1 MPISLFS
8 GPLDQVNER
17 FIQNAQS
24 FADEH
29 LKPNAEQWEQNRQQ
43 PEETLRMAIS
53 QFAGIRIPKALGGS
67 GESAA
72 TIARV
77 YEEMAK
83 VDIGFTCALA
93 VHNNVTIAAS
103 LMQNASLRNQTLG
116 RLMSGEAIGAFLLTE
131 PDAGSDA
138 TSIQALA
145 VEKNDQYIIN
155 GSKAWVTNGVHAD
168 LLFVF
173 TQTDPGLSAKGVAGF
188 VIKPDMA
195 GVSTK
200 PAYNLLGNHAMGV
213 NEMEFSNCAVDA
225 DWMAFAPGEGFK
237 AAMYGIDVGRFGVA
251 AMCNGT
257 LEGGL
262 NTAVAYAKKRET
274 FGRQIIKHQGLQWQ
288 LAEASTQLEASRML
302 TYRAAAIIDQGKNF
316 TVPVAHAKKFATR
329 AAFEGLSTAMQAMGA
344 NGLLRENPLARQM
357 SGARVTYYMDGTTEI
372 QNMVIGRSLLSKSP

>member
-1 MPISLFS
+1 MKGCAMPISLFS

-131 PDAGSDA
+131 PDAGSDLQA
-138 TSIQALA
+138 VQLRSSIDAKYDP
-145 VEKNDQYIIN
+145 EKEFI
-155 GSKAWVTNGVHAD
+155 KKWVTEFNTKKYPKPMVD
-168 LLFVF
+168 LNKTRRTAIETYKNIDL
-173 TQTDPGLSAKGVAGF
+173 TVA
-188 VIKPDMA
+188 
-195 GVSTK
+195 
-200 PAYNLLGNHAMGV
+200 
-213 NEMEFSNCAVDA
+213 
-225 DWMAFAPGEGFK
+225 
-237 AAMYGIDVGRFGVA
+237 
-251 AMCNGT
+251 
-257 LEGGL
+257 
-262 NTAVAYAKKRET
+262 
-274 FGRQIIKHQGLQWQ
+274 
-288 LAEASTQLEASRML
+288 
-302 TYRAAAIIDQGKNF
+302 
-316 TVPVAHAKKFATR
+316 
-329 AAFEGLSTAMQAMGA
+329 
-344 NGLLRENPLARQM
+344 
-357 SGARVTYYMDGTTEI
+357 
-372 QNMVIGRSLLSKSP
+372 